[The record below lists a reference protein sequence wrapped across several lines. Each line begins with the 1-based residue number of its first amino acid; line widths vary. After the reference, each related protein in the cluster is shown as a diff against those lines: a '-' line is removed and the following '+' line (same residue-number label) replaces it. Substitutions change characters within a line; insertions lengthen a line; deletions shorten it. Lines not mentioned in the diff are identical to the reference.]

1 MAAVQEEDAH
11 ALRFDGIDL
20 RERIGAA
27 LCDDV
32 ADVRVVPGTVLAW
45 PQSTSAALVATTR
58 AGAEHA
64 LYLKKVASADAT
76 DRRSNEVEATF
87 YAEFAAELRRGAP
100 VCEAL
105 VVEDRVA
112 AAGGALF
119 VLRRCPGAQRSPHDE
134 ARAAAGLRLLAAFH
148 RAGADRRVVAR
159 ARARLHASAG
169 TWSWRLRG
177 GPAALAAAVER
188 WPAYLAAFRPVAPAL
203 RPARFDGLAAR
214 LARAAPAVAAA
225 LERAAA
231 GDRATLVHGDAKAMN
246 IVDPAALDGGGE
258 ARLVASYVAARY
270 GGAERG
276 AAAEAADHYELSVL
290 DYARHLFSG
299 LPTDAGD
306 AAFAARRD
314 RANAGLVSRYPA
326 ASIRLAVRVDEIL
339 RARFPEYG

>member
-1 MAAVQEEDAH
+1 MH
-11 ALRFDGIDL
+11 TPGRRTRALRFDGIDL

-87 YAEFAAELRRGAP
+87 YAEFAAELRGRGAP

-112 AAGGALF
+112 AGGGALF
-119 VLRRCPGAQRSPHDE
+119 GDVLVDFQWVGVGVGMQDVAFHLIHSVDPSVAPSTRRRST
-134 ARAAAGLRLLAAFH
+134 AAA
-148 RAGADRRVVAR
+148 RRGSSPR
-159 ARARLHASAG
+159 R
-169 TWSWRLRG
+169 
-177 GPAALAAAVER
+177 
-188 WPAYLAAFRPVAPAL
+188 
-203 RPARFDGLAAR
+203 
-214 LARAAPAVAAA
+214 
-225 LERAAA
+225 
-231 GDRATLVHGDAKAMN
+231 
-246 IVDPAALDGGGE
+246 
-258 ARLVASYVAARY
+258 VAARY

-276 AAAEAADHYELSVL
+276 GAAEAADHYELSVL

-314 RANAGLVSRYPA
+314 RARWA
-326 ASIRLAVRVDEIL
+326 RLR
-339 RARFPEYG
+339 

>member
-1 MAAVQEEDAH
+1 MAAMQEEDAR

-64 LYLKKVASADAT
+64 LYLKKVASADAR
-76 DRRSNEVEATF
+76 DRRSNEVEAIF
-87 YAEFAAELRRGAP
+87 YAEFAAELRGRGAP

-112 AAGGALF
+112 AGGGALF

-134 ARAAAGLRLLAAFH
+134 ERAGDALRLLAAFH

-177 GPAALAAAVER
+177 GPAALEAAVER
-188 WPAYLAAFRPVAPAL
+188 WPAYLAGFRPVAPAL

-246 IVDPAALDGGGE
+246 MFTGDGALVDFQWVGVGVGMQD
-258 ARLVASYVAARY
+258 VAF
-270 GGAERG
+270 G
-276 AAAEAADHYELSVL
+276 VL
-290 DYARHLFSG
+290 W
-299 LPTDAGD
+299 P
-306 AAFAARRD
+306 
-314 RANAGLVSRYPA
+314 
-326 ASIRLAVRVDEIL
+326 
-339 RARFPEYG
+339 